1 MPDEL
6 WADCELLFLQSLIT
20 TMISST
26 QPATLPR
33 LRGRLRPSFLAVI
46 DTLMGNRSVI
56 VADDVRVG

>member
-1 MPDEL
+1 VPDEL
-6 WADCELLFLQSLIT
+6 WADCELLFSQSLIT
-20 TMISST
+20 TTISSN

-56 VADDVRVG
+56 VADDARVG